1 MEIYKVHTLLRRLGV
16 NATYKGF
23 FLTAAAVWLCT
34 TKQSSLL
41 LVTKDLYPKVA
52 QMYGT
57 NWRAVERNI
66 RTVSALAWEKNPA
79 LLQRLAGT
87 ALAQRP
93 NASYFLAILSASLL
107 DGSAGL

>member
-1 MEIYKVHTLLRRLGV
+1 MEIYKVHTLLRRLGA

-93 NASYFLAILSASLL
+93 NASYFLAILSVSLL

>member
-1 MEIYKVHTLLRRLGV
+1 MEIQEIYTLLRRLGV

-23 FLTAAAVWLCT
+23 FLTADAVLLCVNH
-34 TKQSSLL
+34 QSNLQ
-41 LVTKDLYPKVA
+41 LVTKNLYPQVA
-52 QMYGT
+52 RKYGT

-66 RTVSALAWEKNPA
+66 RTTSAIAWKKNPE

-87 ALAQRP
+87 ALTQRP

-107 DGSAGL
+107 DGSIT